1 MNLNGTRH
9 WTVALVVALTC
20 FASPAWSGGLERLK
34 NFVQDTQSG
43 QAQFTQSNLGA
54 KASSGEQNSSGT
66 FQFSRPG
73 KFRWEYQKPYPQT
86 IVGDGHTLWI
96 WDPDLKQVTR
106 KKLNESL
113 GSTPAAILAGDN
125 ALEKGFHLEEAG
137 ASEGLE
143 WVMATPKTAES
154 GFDKI
159 RLGFDASSL
168 ARMELQ
174 DSFGHTIVIR
184 FTQFNKTPHFA
195 PDTFRFTPPPGADVI
210 Q

>member
-1 MNLNGTRH
+1 MKLKSTRH
-9 WTVALVVALTC
+9 MAVGLMAVLAGL
-20 FASPAWSGGLERLK
+20 SMSAWGSGLDRLK
-34 NFVQDTQSG
+34 SFVQDTQSG
-43 QAQFTQSNLGA
+43 QAQFTQTSLGA
-54 KASSGEQNSSGT
+54 KASSTAQSSSGM

-86 IVGDGHTLWI
+86 IVGDGRTLWI

-154 GFDKI
+154 GFEKI

-184 FTQFNKTPHFA
+184 FTQFNKAPHFS
-195 PDTFRFTPPPGADVI
+195 PDAFRFTPPSGADVI